1 MIWPGN
7 FPIKRMWNWRP
18 TEMQRKFAELVVL
31 HEGRTFGY
39 ECAVEAGYSENRS
52 RQEASELQ
60 NPEQSPLVVKYIGEL
75 REEQRNRFKVNYGRH
90 VTELAKIRDQ
100 ALKHRSFSAAANAE
114 HMRGKAGGLYVEQKH
129 ILHGKLDDDK
139 DEQEMNKEIAE
150 LLKSN
155 RKIINITPEDVI
167 DTEVTDESKQLSS
180 TLSPTK
186 TKSDQ
191 DSTS

>member
-1 MIWPGN
+1 MGVPS
-7 FPIKRMWNWRP
+7 RL
-18 TEMQRKFAELVVL
+18 TEMQRKFAELL
-31 HEGRTFGY
+31 ILYEGRKFDY
-39 ECAVEAGYSENRS
+39 ECAIEAGYEPNNARPMAS
-52 RQEASELQ
+52 RLQ
-60 NPEQSPLVVKYIGEL
+60 NPEYSPLVVRYIGEL

-90 VTELAKIRDQ
+90 VTELARIRDQ

-129 ILHGKLDDDK
+129 ILHGKLDEDQNEEK
-139 DEQEMNKEIAE
+139 MNEEIAE

-167 DTEVTDESKQLSS
+167 DVESTSKSS
-180 TLSPTK
+180 PAPKLSPTK
-186 TKSDQ
+186 QTKSDE

>member
-1 MIWPGN
+1 MGVPS
-7 FPIKRMWNWRP
+7 RL
-18 TEMQRKFAELVVL
+18 TEMQRKFAELL
-31 HEGRTFGY
+31 ILYEGRKFDY
-39 ECAVEAGYSENRS
+39 ECAVEAGYEPNNARPMAS
-52 RQEASELQ
+52 RLQ
-60 NPEQSPLVVKYIGEL
+60 NPEYSPLVVKYIGEL

-167 DTEVTDESKQLSS
+167 DVESTSESSPAPKLPSTKQ
-180 TLSPTK
+180 
-186 TKSDQ
+186 TKSDE

>member
-1 MIWPGN
+1 MGVPS
-7 FPIKRMWNWRP
+7 RL
-18 TEMQRKFAELVVL
+18 TEMQRKFAELL
-31 HEGRTFGY
+31 IMYEGRKFDY
-39 ECAVEAGYSENRS
+39 ECAIEAGYEPNNARPMAS
-52 RQEASELQ
+52 RLQ
-60 NPEQSPLVVKYIGEL
+60 NPEYSPLVVKYIGEL

-139 DEQEMNKEIAE
+139 DEQEMNKELAE

-167 DTEVTDESKQLSS
+167 DVENKDESQESPELS
-180 TLSPTK
+180 LANK
-186 TKSDQ
+186 TETDQ

>member
-1 MIWPGN
+1 MGVPS
-7 FPIKRMWNWRP
+7 RL
-18 TEMQRKFAELVVL
+18 TEMQRKFAELL
-31 HEGRTFGY
+31 ILYEGRKFDY
-39 ECAVEAGYSENRS
+39 ECAIEAGYEPNNARPMAS
-52 RQEASELQ
+52 RLQ
-60 NPEQSPLVVKYIGEL
+60 NPEYSPLVVRYIGEL

-139 DEQEMNKEIAE
+139 DEQEMNAEIAE

-155 RKIINITPEDVI
+155 RKIINITPEDII
-167 DTEVTDESKQLSS
+167 DVESTNELTPEPKLPAAKETQ
-180 TLSPTK
+180 
-186 TKSDQ
+186 SDP

>member
-1 MIWPGN
+1 MGVPS
-7 FPIKRMWNWRP
+7 RL
-18 TEMQRKFAELVVL
+18 TEMQRKFAELL
-31 HEGRTFGY
+31 ILYEGRKFDY
-39 ECAVEAGYSENRS
+39 ECAIEAGYEPNNARPMAS
-52 RQEASELQ
+52 RLQ
-60 NPEQSPLVVKYIGEL
+60 NPEYSPLVVKYIGEL

-114 HMRGKAGGLYVEQKH
+114 HMRGKAGGLYIEQKH

-139 DEQEMNKEIAE
+139 EEVEMNKEIAE

-155 RKIINITPEDVI
+155 RKIINITPEDII
-167 DTEVTDESKQLSS
+167 DVESTNESQESPQLTSMNK
-180 TLSPTK
+180 PEN
-186 TKSDQ
+186 DP

>member
-1 MIWPGN
+1 MGVPS
-7 FPIKRMWNWRP
+7 RL
-18 TEMQRKFAELVVL
+18 TEMQRKFAELLIL
-31 HEGRTFGY
+31 HEGRKFDY
-39 ECAVEAGYSENRS
+39 ECATEAGYEPNNARPMAS
-52 RQEASELQ
+52 RLQ
-60 NPEQSPLVVKYIGEL
+60 NPEYSPLVVKYIGEL

-114 HMRGKAGGLYVEQKH
+114 HMRGKASGLYIEQKH

-139 DEQEMNKEIAE
+139 DEQEMNKEIVE

-155 RKIINITPEDVI
+155 RKIINITPADVI
-167 DTEVTDESKQLSS
+167 DVEDINESQESPKLPS
-180 TLSPTK
+180 TH
-186 TKSDQ
+186 KSKDDQ

>member
-1 MIWPGN
+1 MGVP
-7 FPIKRMWNWRP
+7 KRL
-18 TEMQRKFAELVVL
+18 TDMQRKFAETLVL
-31 HEGRTFGY
+31 HEGRKFAY
-39 ECAVEAGYSENRS
+39 ECAIEAGYSENRA

-60 NPEQSPLVVKYIGEL
+60 NPEQCPLVVKYIGDL

-139 DEQEMNKEIAE
+139 DEQEMNKELAE

-155 RKIINITPEDVI
+155 RKIINITPEDII
-167 DTEVTDESKQLSS
+167 DAESTNESQESPQLTS
-180 TLSPTK
+180 TNKPEN
-186 TKSDQ
+186 DP

>member
-1 MIWPGN
+1 MGVP
-7 FPIKRMWNWRP
+7 KRL
-18 TEMQRKFAELVVL
+18 TDMQRRFAELLVL
-31 HEGRTFGY
+31 HEGRKFAY
-39 ECAVEAGYSENRS
+39 ECAVEAGYSENRA

-60 NPEQSPLVVKYIGEL
+60 NPEQCPLVVKYIGDL

-90 VTELAKIRDQ
+90 VTELAKIIDQ

-129 ILHGKLDDDK
+129 ILHGKLDEDQNE
-139 DEQEMNKEIAE
+139 EQMNEELAE

-167 DTEVTDESKQLSS
+167 DIEEINESKQL
-180 TLSPTK
+180 TPPLSPTK
-186 TKSDQ
+186 TEDDQ

>member
-1 MIWPGN
+1 M
-7 FPIKRMWNWRP
+7 
-18 TEMQRKFAELVVL
+18 
-31 HEGRTFGY
+31 
-39 ECAVEAGYSENRS
+39 
-52 RQEASELQ
+52 
-60 NPEQSPLVVKYIGEL
+60 
-75 REEQRNRFKVNYGRH
+75 NYGRH

-129 ILHGKLDDDK
+129 ILHGKLDEDQNETK
-139 DEQEMNKEIAE
+139 MNEEIAE

-167 DTEVTDESKQLSS
+167 DIEVTDESKQLVQSP
-180 TLSPTK
+180 SPTK
-186 TKSDQ
+186 TEDDQ

>member
-1 MIWPGN
+1 MGVP
-7 FPIKRMWNWRP
+7 KRL
-18 TEMQRKFAELVVL
+18 TDMQRRFAELLVL
-31 HEGRTFGY
+31 HEGRKFAY

-60 NPEQSPLVVKYIGEL
+60 NPEQCPLVVKYIGDL

-129 ILHGKLDDDK
+129 ILHGKLDEDQNETK
-139 DEQEMNKEIAE
+139 MNEEIAE

-167 DTEVTDESKQLSS
+167 DAESTNES
-180 TLSPTK
+180 TPELKLSPTK
-186 TKSDQ
+186 QIPSDP

>member
-1 MIWPGN
+1 MGVP
-7 FPIKRMWNWRP
+7 KRL
-18 TEMQRKFAELVVL
+18 TEMQRRFAELVVL
-31 HEGRTFGY
+31 HEGRKFGY
-39 ECAVEAGYSENRS
+39 ECAIEAGYSENRS

-60 NPEQSPLVVKYIGEL
+60 NPEQSPLVVKYIGDL

-129 ILHGKLDDDK
+129 ILHGKLDEDQN
-139 DEQEMNKEIAE
+139 EAQMNEELAA

-155 RKIINITPEDVI
+155 RKIINITPDEVI
-167 DTEVTDESKQLSS
+167 DVVSTDEPQQSEKLLSKH
-180 TLSPTK
+180 K
-186 TKSDQ
+186 IKSDQ
-191 DSTS
+191 DPTSKSSS

>member
-1 MIWPGN
+1 MGVPS
-7 FPIKRMWNWRP
+7 RL
-18 TEMQRKFAELVVL
+18 TEMQRKFAELL
-31 HEGRTFGY
+31 ILYEGRKFDY
-39 ECAVEAGYSENRS
+39 ECAIEAGYEPNNARPMAS
-52 RQEASELQ
+52 RLQ
-60 NPEQSPLVVKYIGEL
+60 NPEYSPLVVKYIGEL

-90 VTELAKIRDQ
+90 VTELARIRDQ

-139 DEQEMNKEIAE
+139 DEQEMNAEIAE

-155 RKIINITPEDVI
+155 RKIINITPEDII
-167 DTEVTDESKQLSS
+167 DVESTNELTPEPKLPAAKETQ
-180 TLSPTK
+180 
-186 TKSDQ
+186 SDP

>member
-1 MIWPGN
+1 MGVPARLTG
-7 FPIKRMWNWRP
+7 
-18 TEMQRKFAELVVL
+18 MQRKFAELL
-31 HEGRTFGY
+31 ILYEGRKFDY
-39 ECAVEAGYSENRS
+39 ECAIEAGYAQDNARPMAS
-52 RQEASELQ
+52 RLQ
-60 NPEQSPLVVKYIGEL
+60 NPEYSPLVVKYIGEL

-90 VTELAKIRDQ
+90 VTELARIRDQ

-114 HMRGKAGGLYVEQKH
+114 HMRGKASGLYVEQKH

-167 DTEVTDESKQLSS
+167 DVESTNES
-180 TLSPTK
+180 TPTLKLSPTK
-186 TKSDQ
+186 PTQSDP

>member
-1 MIWPGN
+1 MGVP
-7 FPIKRMWNWRP
+7 KRL
-18 TEMQRKFAELVVL
+18 TDMQRRFAELVVL
-31 HEGRTFGY
+31 HEGRKFGY
-39 ECAVEAGYSENRS
+39 ECAVEAGYSENRA

-60 NPEQSPLVVKYIGEL
+60 NPEQCPLVVKYIGEL

-90 VTELAKIRDQ
+90 VTELAKIRDS

-139 DEQEMNKEIAE
+139 DELEMNKEIAE

-155 RKIINITPEDVI
+155 RKIINITPEEIIDV
-167 DTEVTDESKQLSS
+167 ESTNES
-180 TLSPTK
+180 TPELKLSPTK
-186 TKSDQ
+186 QTPSDP

>member
-1 MIWPGN
+1 MGVPS
-7 FPIKRMWNWRP
+7 RL
-18 TEMQRKFAELVVL
+18 TEMQRKFAELL
-31 HEGRTFGY
+31 ILYEGRKFDY
-39 ECAVEAGYSENRS
+39 ECAVEAGYEPNNARPMAS
-52 RQEASELQ
+52 RLQ
-60 NPEQSPLVVKYIGEL
+60 NPEYSPLVVKYIGEL

-129 ILHGKLDDDK
+129 ILHGKLDEDQN
-139 DEQEMNKEIAE
+139 ETEMNEEIAQ

-167 DTEVTDESKQLSS
+167 DVESTSESSPAPKLPSTKQ
-180 TLSPTK
+180 
-186 TKSDQ
+186 TKSEE

>member
-1 MIWPGN
+1 MGVP
-7 FPIKRMWNWRP
+7 KRL
-18 TEMQRKFAELVVL
+18 TDMQRRFAELVVL
-31 HEGRTFGY
+31 HEGRKFGY
-39 ECAVEAGYSENRS
+39 ECAVEAGYSENRA

-60 NPEQSPLVVKYIGEL
+60 NPEQCPLVVKYIGEL

-90 VTELAKIRDQ
+90 VTELAKIRDS

-139 DEQEMNKEIAE
+139 DELEMNKEIAE

-167 DTEVTDESKQLSS
+167 DIEATDESKQLPNSP
-180 TLSPTK
+180 SPTE

>member
-1 MIWPGN
+1 MGVPS
-7 FPIKRMWNWRP
+7 RL
-18 TEMQRKFAELVVL
+18 TEMQRKFAELL
-31 HEGRTFGY
+31 ILYEGRKFDY
-39 ECAVEAGYSENRS
+39 ECAIEAGYEPNNARPMAS
-52 RQEASELQ
+52 RLQ
-60 NPEQSPLVVKYIGEL
+60 NPEYSPLVVKYIGEL

-129 ILHGKLDDDK
+129 ILHGKLDEDQN
-139 DEQEMNKEIAE
+139 ETEMNEEIAQ

-167 DTEVTDESKQLSS
+167 DAESTNES
-180 TLSPTK
+180 TPAPKLSPTK
-186 TKSDQ
+186 QTQSDP

>member
-1 MIWPGN
+1 MGVPS
-7 FPIKRMWNWRP
+7 RL
-18 TEMQRKFAELVVL
+18 TEMQRKFAELLIL
-31 HEGRTFGY
+31 HEGRKFDY
-39 ECAVEAGYSENRS
+39 ECAIEAGYEPNNARPMAS
-52 RQEASELQ
+52 RLQ
-60 NPEQSPLVVKYIGEL
+60 NPEYSPLVVKYIGEL

-90 VTELAKIRDQ
+90 VTELAKIRDS

-167 DTEVTDESKQLSS
+167 DVESTNESTPEPKLPLTKQ
-180 TLSPTK
+180 
-186 TKSDQ
+186 TKSDP

>member
-1 MIWPGN
+1 MGVPS
-7 FPIKRMWNWRP
+7 RL
-18 TEMQRKFAELVVL
+18 TEMQRKFAELLVL
-31 HEGRTFGY
+31 HEGRKFDY
-39 ECAVEAGYSENRS
+39 ECAIEAGYEPNNARPMAS
-52 RQEASELQ
+52 RLQ
-60 NPEQSPLVVKYIGEL
+60 NPEYSPLVVKYMGEL

-129 ILHGKLDDDK
+129 ILHGKLDEDK
-139 DEQEMNKEIAE
+139 NEQEMNKEIAE

-167 DTEVTDESKQLSS
+167 DVKGIDESQESPKLPS
-180 TLSPTK
+180 TSK
-186 TKSDQ
+186 TESDT

>member
-1 MIWPGN
+1 MGVPS
-7 FPIKRMWNWRP
+7 RL
-18 TEMQRKFAELVVL
+18 TEMQRKFAELL
-31 HEGRTFGY
+31 ILYEGRKFDY
-39 ECAVEAGYSENRS
+39 ECAVEAGYEPNNARPMAS
-52 RQEASELQ
+52 RLQ
-60 NPEQSPLVVKYIGEL
+60 NPEYSPLVVKYIGEL

-90 VTELAKIRDQ
+90 VTELARIRDQ

-139 DEQEMNKEIAE
+139 DEQEMNQEIAE

-155 RKIINITPEDVI
+155 RKIINITPADVI
-167 DTEVTDESKQLSS
+167 DVESTNESTPEPKLPSTKQ
-180 TLSPTK
+180 
-186 TKSDQ
+186 TKSDP

>member
-1 MIWPGN
+1 MGVPA
-7 FPIKRMWNWRP
+7 RL
-18 TEMQRKFAELVVL
+18 TSMQRRFAELIVM
-31 HEGRTFGY
+31 HEGRKFDY
-39 ECAVEAGYSENRS
+39 ECAIEAGYSENRA

-60 NPEQSPLVVKYIGEL
+60 NPEQCPLVVKYIGDL

-129 ILHGKLDDDK
+129 ILHGKLDEDQN
-139 DEQEMNKEIAE
+139 EAQMNEELAE

-167 DTEVTDESKQLSS
+167 DVVSTDEFPQSPKLSS
-180 TLSPTK
+180 KSK
-186 TKSDQ
+186 TESDN

>member
-1 MIWPGN
+1 MGVP
-7 FPIKRMWNWRP
+7 KRL

-31 HEGRTFGY
+31 HEGRKFGY
-39 ECAVEAGYSENRS
+39 ECAVEAGYSQNRS

-167 DTEVTDESKQLSS
+167 DIETTDESKQLVQ
-180 TLSPTK
+180 SPSPAK
-186 TKSDQ
+186 TKHDQ

>member
-1 MIWPGN
+1 MGVP
-7 FPIKRMWNWRP
+7 KRL
-18 TEMQRKFAELVVL
+18 TDMQRRFAELLVL
-31 HEGRTFGY
+31 HEGRKFAY

-60 NPEQSPLVVKYIGEL
+60 NPEQCPLVVKYIGDL

-129 ILHGKLDDDK
+129 ILHGKLDEDQNE
-139 DEQEMNKEIAE
+139 EQMNEELAE

-167 DTEVTDESKQLSS
+167 DVENTSESSPEPKLLSTTQTKADE
-180 TLSPTK
+180 
-186 TKSDQ
+186 

>member
-1 MIWPGN
+1 MKKV
-7 FPIKRMWNWRP
+7 IKKIKKIM
-18 TEMQRKFAELVVL
+18 AEIDKI
-31 HEGRTFGY
+31 
-39 ECAVEAGYSENRS
+39 EAKE
-52 RQEASELQ
+52 ET
-60 NPEQSPLVVKYIGEL
+60 L

-114 HMRGKAGGLYVEQKH
+114 HMRGKASGLYIEQKH

-139 DEQEMNKEIAE
+139 DELEMNKEIAE

-167 DTEVTDESKQLSS
+167 DIETTDESKQLPQPL
-180 TLSPTK
+180 TPIK

>member
-1 MIWPGN
+1 MGVP
-7 FPIKRMWNWRP
+7 KRL
-18 TEMQRKFAELVVL
+18 TEMQRRFAELLVL
-31 HEGRTFGY
+31 HEGRKFAY
-39 ECAVEAGYSENRS
+39 ECAVEAGYSENRA

-60 NPEQSPLVVKYIGEL
+60 NPEQCPLVVKYIGDL

-129 ILHGKLDDDK
+129 ILHGKLDEDQNE
-139 DEQEMNKEIAE
+139 EQMNEELAE

-167 DTEVTDESKQLSS
+167 DVENTSESSPEPKLLSTTQTKADE
-180 TLSPTK
+180 
-186 TKSDQ
+186 

>member
-1 MIWPGN
+1 MGGP
-7 FPIKRMWNWRP
+7 KRL
-18 TEMQRKFAELVVL
+18 TDMQRRFAELVVL
-31 HEGRTFGY
+31 HEGRKFGY
-39 ECAVEAGYSENRS
+39 ECAVEAGYSENRA

-60 NPEQSPLVVKYIGEL
+60 NPEQCPLVVKYIGDL

-129 ILHGKLDDDK
+129 ILHGKLDEDQN
-139 DEQEMNKEIAE
+139 ETEMNEEIAE

-155 RKIINITPEDVI
+155 RKIINITPEDII
-167 DTEVTDESKQLSS
+167 DVQSTDESKESP
-180 TLSPTK
+180 TLSLSNK
-186 TKSDQ
+186 TETDK

>member
-1 MIWPGN
+1 MGVPS
-7 FPIKRMWNWRP
+7 RL
-18 TEMQRKFAELVVL
+18 TEMQRRFAELLVL
-31 HEGRTFGY
+31 HEGRKFDY
-39 ECAVEAGYSENRS
+39 ECAIEAGYEPNNARPMAS
-52 RQEASELQ
+52 RLQ
-60 NPEQSPLVVKYIGEL
+60 NPEYSPLVVKYIGEL

-114 HMRGKAGGLYVEQKH
+114 HMRGKAGGLYIEQKH

-167 DTEVTDESKQLSS
+167 DISVTDESKQLSQP
-180 TLSPTK
+180 LSQTK
-186 TKSDQ
+186 TTDDQ